1 MDLDETRV
9 QGQRIKAKLDNIIA
23 EPGNNQKMLSLS
35 DHQPAN
41 SRVMKIFRQTIGK
54 IEDIPHKV
62 GEYNL
67 LENISGSHNRQL
79 QQKTLM
85 LYNEKRKKGNSI
97 SGGTY
102 YRIKNIKYNETIN

>member
-41 SRVMKIFRQTIGK
+41 SRVMKIFRQTIG
-54 IEDIPHKV
+54 
-62 GEYNL
+62 
-67 LENISGSHNRQL
+67 
-79 QQKTLM
+79 
-85 LYNEKRKKGNSI
+85 
-97 SGGTY
+97 
-102 YRIKNIKYNETIN
+102 